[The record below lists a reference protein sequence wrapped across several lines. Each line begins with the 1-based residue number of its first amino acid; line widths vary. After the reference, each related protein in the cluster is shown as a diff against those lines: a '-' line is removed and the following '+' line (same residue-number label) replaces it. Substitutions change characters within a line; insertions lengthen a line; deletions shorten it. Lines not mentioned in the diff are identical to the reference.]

1 MIERPSIDLGSLE
14 AAAGNAAFVM
24 ALRGRGLRDTAVLR
38 AMEQVPREAFAPAPY
53 REHARRDIALPLP
66 CGASMTAPSMVAVML
81 ALLRI
86 EPGQRVLEIGTG
98 SGYVTALLARLG
110 ASAVLSLE
118 RSVTLAVEATR
129 RLAALPE
136 AHVVRADGLASE
148 LPDGGFDRILVHGSV
163 AAIPPHWRAA
173 LEPGGRLV
181 TGLSHDGLCRAAVL
195 ASPEA
200 DAEPGAPVR
209 LAALVPGLAR
219 VL

>member
-1 MIERPSIDLGSLE
+1 MTTARDEAGSIGD
-14 AAAGNAAFVM
+14 AAFVL
-24 ALRGRGLRDTAVLR
+24 ALREKGLRDIAVLR
-38 AMEQVPREAFAPAPY
+38 AMERVPRGTFAPAAH
-53 REHARRDIALPLP
+53 REQARWDIALPLP
-66 CGASMTAPSMVAVML
+66 CGASMTAPSTVAVML
-81 ALLRI
+81 ALLRV

-118 RSVTLAVEATR
+118 RSVTLTVEATR

-136 AHVVRADGLASE
+136 AHVVRADGLAPE

-163 AAIPPHWRAA
+163 EAIPPHWRAA

-181 TGLSHDGLCRAAVL
+181 TGLSGGGLCRVAIL

-200 DAEPGAPVR
+200 DVEPGVPVR

>member
-1 MIERPSIDLGSLE
+1 VIDLGSLE

-38 AMEQVPREAFAPAPY
+38 AMEQVPREVFALPQH

-66 CGASMTAPSMVAVML
+66 CGASMTAPSAVALML
-81 ALLRI
+81 ASLRV

-98 SGYVTALLARLG
+98 SGYVTALLAQLG
-110 ASAVLSLE
+110 AGAVLSLE
-118 RSVTLAVEATR
+118 RTVTLAAAATR
-129 RLAALPE
+129 RLAALAE
-136 AHVVRADGLASE
+136 VHVVRADGLAPD

-163 AAIPPHWRAA
+163 ATIPPHWRAA

-181 TGLSHDGLCRAAVL
+181 AGLNWDGLCRIAVL
-195 ASPEA
+195 ATPEA
-200 DAEPGAPVR
+200 EPEPSAAIR
-209 LAALVPGLAR
+209 IAALTPGLAQ

>member
-1 MIERPSIDLGSLE
+1 MIEGTSLDLGSLE

-38 AMEQVPREAFAPAPY
+38 AMEQVPRDAFAPQPH

-66 CGASMTAPSMVAVML
+66 CGASMTAPSTVALML
-81 ALLRI
+81 ALLRL

-98 SGYVTALLARLG
+98 SGYVTALLAQLG
-110 ASAVLSLE
+110 AGAVLSLE
-118 RSVTLAVEATR
+118 RYTTLAGMATR
-129 RLAALPE
+129 QLAALAE
-136 AHVVRADGLASE
+136 VHVVRADGLAPE

-181 TGLSHDGLCRAAVL
+181 TGLSGDGLCRAAVL